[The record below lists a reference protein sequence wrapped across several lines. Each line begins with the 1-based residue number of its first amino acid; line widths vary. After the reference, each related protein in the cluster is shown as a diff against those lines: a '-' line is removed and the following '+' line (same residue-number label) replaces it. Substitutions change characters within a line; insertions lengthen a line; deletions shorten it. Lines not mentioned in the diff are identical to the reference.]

1 MQLTE
6 SITRPGPLGACEKS
20 TSCSEKL
27 VSVILLRLAS
37 EVEGRLQCFTFFVC
51 TMPHISAHR
60 SKVLLLAQGEKHF
73 FPERNKSF
81 AKL

>member
-6 SITRPGPLGACEKS
+6 SITRPGPLGACEKA

-37 EVEGRLQCFTFFVC
+37 EVEGRLPVFHILCLYNAPHLC
-51 TMPHISAHR
+51 TQ
-60 SKVLLLAQGEKHF
+60 K
-73 FPERNKSF
+73 
-81 AKL
+81 